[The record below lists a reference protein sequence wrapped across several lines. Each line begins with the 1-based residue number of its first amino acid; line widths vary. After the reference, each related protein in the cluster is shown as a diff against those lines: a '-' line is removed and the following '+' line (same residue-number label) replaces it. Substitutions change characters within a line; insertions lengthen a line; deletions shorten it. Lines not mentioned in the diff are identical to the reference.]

1 MLSQKKGKWTLLEFK
16 VLHKKLTNLIKTR
29 QRTTVQNSGFQ
40 MRKHLL
46 HWFSSLTHSLTHQN
60 WRSDIY
66 HVWQSPQHLSCI
78 PSNQI
83 YLFVPVQN
91 VQSATLFKVNLVQS
105 VISCKVLNNVKCLIK
120 QSAPLCRV
128 PISYNFH
135 FAYCCTLLSFALCIV
150 ILFAQFCTVHCFLI
164 DLVHLRTDSQS
175 C

>member
-1 MLSQKKGKWTLLEFK
+1 MLEFK
-16 VLHKKLTNLIKTR
+16 VLHKKLTNVIKTR
-29 QRTTVQNSGFQ
+29 QRAKL
-40 MRKHLL
+40 R
-46 HWFSSLTHSLTHQN
+46 FSDASLALIFVTDSLTHQN
-60 WRSDIY
+60 WRSAIS

>member
-1 MLSQKKGKWTLLEFK
+1 MGGPLVGPNAQLFPKMDFEGPP
-16 VLHKKLTNLIKTR
+16 H
-29 QRTTVQNSGFQ
+29 
-40 MRKHLL
+40 
-46 HWFSSLTHSLTHQN
+46 SLTHSLIKTG
-60 WRSDIY
+60 DLPFPMFG
-66 HVWQSPQHLSCI
+66 SPLSIFLVFHPIRFICLCQCKMCQAQHCSKC
-78 PSNQI
+78 
-83 YLFVPVQN
+83 
-91 VQSATLFKVNLVQS
+91 NLLQS
-105 VISCKVLNNVKCLIK
+105 VILCKVLNNGNCLIK

>member
-40 MRKHLL
+40 MHLL
-46 HWFSSLTHSLTHQN
+46 HWFSSLTHSLIKTG
-60 WRSDIY
+60 DLPFLMFD
-66 HVWQSPQHLSCI
+66 SPLSIFLVFHPIRFICLCQCKMCKAQHCSKC
-78 PSNQI
+78 
-83 YLFVPVQN
+83 
-91 VQSATLFKVNLVQS
+91 NLVQS

-164 DLVHLRTDSQS
+164 DRVYLRTDSQS